1 MAKAR
6 PLRTAARKPEAKA
19 AKSST
24 RGAPP
29 ERGSDRKTAPAR
41 AAKPVAHTRA
51 ETSTAEAAK
60 VPARQA
66 APNPA
71 VPPPLPAP
79 IASFTF

>member
-6 PLRTAARKPEAKA
+6 PLRTAARKPQAKA

-24 RGAPP
+24 RGAPD
-29 ERGSDRKTAPAR
+29 RGTAPAR
-41 AAKPVAHTRA
+41 APNAAVRTHAQAVAPKPV
-51 ETSTAEAAK
+51 TAP
-60 VPARQA
+60 VRQVA
-66 APNPA
+66 TTPQPV